1 MSDVETGIREVLQ
14 ASARLSVSAN
24 SLELDDD
31 LFDRGLTSLS
41 TVDLMLSLESRFD
54 VEFPDEALKR
64 QTFRS
69 ISSLRD
75 VLVKIGAAP

>member
-14 ASARLSVSAN
+14 ASARLSVPAN

-75 VLVKIGAAP
+75 VLMKIGATP

>member
-14 ASARLSVSAN
+14 ASARLSVPAN

>member
-1 MSDVETGIREVLQ
+1 MTEVETGIREVLQ
-14 ASARLSVSAN
+14 ASARLSVPAS
-24 SLELDDD
+24 SIGLDDD

-41 TVDLMLSLESRFD
+41 TVDLMLSLESKFN

-75 VLVKIGAAP
+75 VLVQIGAAA